1 MKQQFAMCAFLTI
14 LECTF
19 IPKGSVFLEKKI
31 LSSFRLSPRLPVF
44 KGQFE
49 CRRTHQVQGFY
60 SVKVIKLFLITLILS
75 GMNLIYTVAFSTD
88 F

>member
-19 IPKGSVFLEKKI
+19 ILKGSVFLEKKI
-31 LSSFRLSPRLPVF
+31 LSSFRLSPVF